1 MSARTRPR
9 ILPILIAA
17 FAMLATSG
25 CGYVK
30 LTKNPLET
38 VLPGFNIP
46 VPFLKGAQMV
56 SASSVTQV
64 TAGTYTVTSELG
76 LHASGAILTGG
87 TFAAATAPLVSS
99 GSYRVYQ
106 SAQGASYAQ

>member
-1 MSARTRPR
+1 MLAGTSPR
-9 ILPILIAA
+9 LLPILIAA
-17 FAMLATSG
+17 LAMLATSG

-30 LTKNPLET
+30 LSKNPLDT
-38 VLPGFNIP
+38 IIPGFNIP

-64 TAGTYTVTSELG
+64 SAGTYMVTSELG
-76 LHASGAILTGG
+76 LYASGAALTGG
-87 TFAAATAPLVSS
+87 TFAAATSPLVSS